1 MVMIL
6 MHPNVRDRAP
16 ELPAPSESIEEVLRR
31 GPGRPKGS
39 STPSV
44 AKVMREEVAGI
55 KKEMFPHLP
64 PELWNR
70 LTAGVSDYVKHVATS
85 LNEAYSTGIEAKVV
99 EILDVTL
106 PDAALA
112 LGRDSMEAF
121 AAQERGFHGTYIS
134 CHEAGCT
141 RVLEYQG
148 DVAKTKIKTRIGD
161 IDFKRAYYHGSCGH
175 SVSPLDRLIGLDG
188 PHDVMPSLQDTVAWL
203 AASMSYPETVK
214 VLDKLCP
221 SKFSLKA
228 VETIT
233 ATIATQVQE
242 AQQEEIQAV
251 LDDPSAAARRDG
263 DLVPGVVCVGT
274 DGGFISVRDH
284 THPTKEFKLAVLG
297 SPCKVDTKPPQE
309 GVAQDDDEAEK
320 VKLVE
325 KSYVGHFADPKT
337 LYGHVVTE
345 FFRRGY
351 HKVKT
356 LHGFGDGGC
365 WVLPRI
371 KDLLQEGQELS
382 LVLDWWHAK
391 ERIGEVALLHGH
403 GTTDTS
409 EWKAATRSALWD
421 SRLDDFFASLSK
433 TIADAEARADSE
445 SQKALQEHYDYFDK
459 RRHLL
464 RYRECRERDLPIGS
478 GAIEGGIRFIGK
490 DRLDGSGMSW
500 NIAGGEKI
508 LQLRCVKYSE
518 RWDELAKKREEKR
531 CQRYDSAKLAWIKP
545 TRMKAA

>member
-6 MHPNVRDRAP
+6 MNARVRDRAP
-16 ELPAPSESIEEVLRR
+16 DPPASSEQVEEVLRR

-39 STPSV
+39 SAPSV

-121 AAQERGFHGTYIS
+121 AAQERGFRGSCIC
-134 CHEAGCT
+134 CHEDGCT
-141 RVLEYQG
+141 GVLEYQG
-148 DVAKTKIKTRIGD
+148 DVAKSKVKTRIGM
-161 IDFKRAYYHGSCGH
+161 IDLKRAYYHGSCGH

-188 PHDVMPSLQDTVAWL
+188 THDVMPSLQDTVAWL
-203 AASMSYPETVK
+203 AASMSFPETVK
-214 VLDKLCP
+214 VLDTFCP

-233 ATIATQVQE
+233 ATIAAQVQE

-251 LDDPSAAARRDG
+251 EDDPSAAARRDG

-297 SPCKVDTKPPQE
+297 SLCPVDFKPQE
-309 GVAQDDDEAEK
+309 RVAEDEDEREK
-320 VKLVE
+320 VKLLE
-325 KSYVGHFADPKT
+325 KSYVGHFAGPET
-337 LYGHVVTE
+337 LYRHVMTE

-351 HKVKT
+351 HKVQT

-391 ERIGEVALLHGH
+391 ERIGEVAVLHGH

-409 EWKAATRSALWD
+409 EWKTAARSALWD
-421 SRLDDFFASLSK
+421 GRLDDFFASLSK

-445 SQKALQEHYDYFDK
+445 SQKALQGYYEYFDK

-464 RYRECRERDLPIGS
+464 RYRECRERGLPIGS
-478 GAIEGGIRFIGK
+478 GAIEGGIKFIGK
-490 DRLDGSGMSW
+490 DRLDGSGMRW

-508 LQLRCVKYSE
+508 LQLRSVKYSD
-518 RWDELAKKREEKR
+518 RWDELAKKRSDKR
-531 CQRYDSAKLAWIKP
+531 RQRYDNARTLWD
-545 TRMKAA
+545 KAA